1 MTQSLRLPITNT
13 FADGGYSVKAHVGA
27 HQQSV
32 HLILDT
38 GSSTLVLGN
47 AHYHVERDSDVVFTY
62 YSQAIKYAE
71 GSWYGPVIK
80 TTVRLGILGHS
91 ISLPQTYVAIA
102 KEPQKLQEP
111 CFKKA
116 DGIMGLAYQPL
127 NHAYRC
133 TDKITDEMSEQAFFD
148 KELTEPSD
156 TAIANL
162 KTSDYVATTL
172 PSYFSELEQR
182 QINADKFAFWLHRS
196 SVYNVDGNCLRAA
209 LAHRKNHGLFV
220 IGEPIFHRDLYAPP
234 IMSVKVLHDKYYNVT
249 LKAIRCEGAAA
260 ITAPTLAPSD
270 KARWCSNAIVDS
282 GATVIGL
289 PESLYNEVIE
299 QIYRSVEN
307 AKTLLA
313 PFAAFSLEEQGTA
326 LDKLDLAT
334 WPELTF
340 VLEGDNGE
348 DVSLSLPPEAYW
360 QVHAPTFNQA
370 SFKIFPL
377 KHWPNQSILG
387 LPLISQFYTIFD
399 RGQGANGVVSFAR
412 KVTVSNTVDA
422 LKHVFEKNS

>member
-1 MTQSLRLPITNT
+1 MTRSLRLPITNT
-13 FADGGYSVKAHVGA
+13 FADGGYCVRAHIGA
-27 HQQSV
+27 HQQTV

-38 GSSTLVLGN
+38 GSSTLVLGDI
-47 AHYHVERDSDVVFTY
+47 HYHVERDGDVRFTY
-62 YSQAIKYAE
+62 YSQSIKYAA
-71 GSWYGPVIK
+71 GSWHGPVVK
-80 TTVRLGILGHS
+80 TTVRLGIFGHS

-102 KEPQKLQEP
+102 KESQETKES

-133 TDKITDEMSEQAFFD
+133 TDKITCEMSEQAFFE
-148 KELTEPSD
+148 KALAEPNES
-156 TAIANL
+156 AIINL
-162 KTSDYVATTL
+162 KTADYVATTL

-196 SVYNVDGNCLRAA
+196 SVYNVDGNCVRAA

-234 IMSVKVLHDKYYNVT
+234 IRSVKVLHDKYYNVT
-249 LKAIRCEGAAA
+249 LKAVKCGENEG
-260 ITAPTLAPSD
+260 IKAPALDKSD
-270 KARWCSNAIVDS
+270 EARWCSNAIVDS

-299 QIYRSVEN
+299 QIFCRVDN
-307 AKTLLA
+307 AKTLLE
-313 PFAAFSLEEQGTA
+313 PFAAFSLEEQGID
-326 LDKLDLAT
+326 LEKLDLAQ

-340 VLEGDNGE
+340 VLEGDEGE
-348 DVSLSLPPEAYW
+348 DILLSLPPEAYW
-360 QVHAPTFNQA
+360 QEHAPTFNQA

-387 LPLISQFYTIFD
+387 LPLISQYYTIFD
-399 RGQGANGVVSFAR
+399 RGQGTDGVVSFAR
-412 KVTVSNTVDA
+412 KVTLSDTVDA
-422 LKHVFEKNS
+422 LKHVFDKNS